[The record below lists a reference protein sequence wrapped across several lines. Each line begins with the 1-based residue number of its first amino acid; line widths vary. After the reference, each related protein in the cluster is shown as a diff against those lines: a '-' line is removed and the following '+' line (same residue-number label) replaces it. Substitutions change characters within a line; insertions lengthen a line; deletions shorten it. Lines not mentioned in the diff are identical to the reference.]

1 MWQFV
6 KYSLA
11 TVVGLFLFA
20 FVSLLLLAGV
30 GAAMGSSDEV
40 YDLKD
45 NSVLKLDLNR
55 PIVENAT
62 TEDNPFAAL
71 TDLYFAPPEK
81 AKTPPTGHTIPGS
94 VRRTERTGPIAL
106 GEFD

>member
-6 KYSLA
+6 KFSLA

-20 FVSLLLLAGV
+20 IVSLLLLAGV
-30 GAAMGSSDEV
+30 GAAIGKSDEV

-45 NSVLKLDLNR
+45 NPVLKLDLNR

-62 TEDNPFAAL
+62 T
-71 TDLYFAPPEK
+71 
-81 AKTPPTGHTIPGS
+81 
-94 VRRTERTGPIAL
+94 
-106 GEFD
+106 

>member
-20 FVSLLLLAGV
+20 IVSLLLLAGV
-30 GAAMGSSDEV
+30 GAAIGSSDEV
-40 YDLKD
+40 FDLKD

-55 PIVENAT
+55 PIVENAS
-62 TEDNPFAAL
+62 TEDNPFSSL
-71 TDLYFAPPEK
+71 TDA
-81 AKTPPTGHTIPGS
+81 
-94 VRRTERTGPIAL
+94 
-106 GEFD
+106 